1 MNYLKKACSLVLV
14 AALALTIGFD
24 GQTAEA
30 GAAAKVS
37 LSTKKLTIEKGK
49 SKTLKIKNTKKKVS
63 WKLST
68 KKYVTIKKT
77 GKYKIKITGKKVGT
91 TKITAKVGK
100 KSYTCTVKV
109 KKASKSTKSTAK
121 PTITPSQTPANTATP
136 TPDGKVNVKV
146 HKAAL
151 NEAMK
156 TEQILSN
163 HKSFHVKSTAVE
175 GLYSYESY
183 ITKETFYV
191 KEGKEEY
198 YVHNNKILSYEEP
211 DKTGDSGYIIGLPF
225 ASKMRIQYE
234 LEQYTEISEF
244 TKDEEILSSYCK
256 DGKIYITSKIEGD
269 SVAENYGKKVD
280 GKEGVYALLEA
291 VFDEK
296 TLELLENKEYLCDKT
311 GAKEWMRTSVI
322 TYDKEQPNDVT
333 KMAENYDN
341 HFFSK
346 GLEESQ
352 TRKISSSLGVGS
364 TQESNGTI
372 KIPKGDGVWV
382 YTDETFG
389 KTYDRTPYKDKD
401 CTEKFV
407 SENDDRQSDL
417 FLYFKLKEEEIE
429 ESDTIDYADGV
440 SSKMSDPDFWANLSS
455 KPDQLL
461 ATDERIKERNA
472 EILGTKDTNMNDLVN
487 MSESYNGIEVRN
499 SLAKSVVSDAY
510 RATYYANG
518 QLVDKE
524 EYFGNLKSNIAGN
537 EDVTDNDTVKYAI
550 CTTRTEVK
558 WCPTSDYIGYSATDR
573 DDEGVNSAIG
583 INEPM
588 IIKAKTADGKFY
600 WGFTTNCT
608 GWVAAEDVAI
618 CSSKQEWLD
627 AWEVEVGAKDFI
639 VVTTDRIVTETS
651 FYNPDISAKTL
662 TLGTTLKLVAKA
674 DVPAQVDGRDT
685 WNDYVVYM
693 PTRNAEGNYEKKMA
707 LISEHCKVNV
717 GYLPF
722 TERNILNIAF
732 ECLGNRYGWGGSL
745 EAMDCSLY
753 ACLVYRCFGF
763 SLPRN
768 TTWQMAMTSGESLSD
783 MTDEEK
789 TEEIK
794 KAHVGSIL
802 YFPGHE
808 MLYLGRYN
816 GRTYVMSALGSLYDV
831 GDTEKRYVYSV
842 TINTLDVKR
851 ANGKTW
857 LTNLS
862 YLNSFDFLSA

>member
-1 MNYLKKACSLVLV
+1 
-14 AALALTIGFD
+14 
-24 GQTAEA
+24 
-30 GAAAKVS
+30 
-37 LSTKKLTIEKGK
+37 
-49 SKTLKIKNTKKKVS
+49 
-63 WKLST
+63 
-68 KKYVTIKKT
+68 
-77 GKYKIKITGKKVGT
+77 
-91 TKITAKVGK
+91 
-100 KSYTCTVKV
+100 
-109 KKASKSTKSTAK
+109 
-121 PTITPSQTPANTATP
+121 
-136 TPDGKVNVKV
+136 
-146 HKAAL
+146 
-151 NEAMK
+151 
-156 TEQILSN
+156 
-163 HKSFHVKSTAVE
+163 
-175 GLYSYESY
+175 
-183 ITKETFYV
+183 
-191 KEGKEEY
+191 
-198 YVHNNKILSYEEP
+198 
-211 DKTGDSGYIIGLPF
+211 
-225 ASKMRIQYE
+225 
-234 LEQYTEISEF
+234 
-244 TKDEEILSSYCK
+244 
-256 DGKIYITSKIEGD
+256 
-269 SVAENYGKKVD
+269 
-280 GKEGVYALLEA
+280 
-291 VFDEK
+291 
-296 TLELLENKEYLCDKT
+296 
-311 GAKEWMRTSVI
+311 
-322 TYDKEQPNDVT
+322 
-333 KMAENYDN
+333 
-341 HFFSK
+341 
-346 GLEESQ
+346 
-352 TRKISSSLGVGS
+352 
-364 TQESNGTI
+364 
-372 KIPKGDGVWV
+372 
-382 YTDETFG
+382 
-389 KTYDRTPYKDKD
+389 
-401 CTEKFV
+401 
-407 SENDDRQSDL
+407 
-417 FLYFKLKEEEIE
+417 
-429 ESDTIDYADGV
+429 
-440 SSKMSDPDFWANLSS
+440 MSDPDFWANLSS

-472 EILGTKDTNMNDLVN
+472 EILGTKKTNMNDLVN
-487 MSESYNGIEVRN
+487 MSETYNGIKVRD
-499 SLAKSVVSDAY
+499 SLADSVVRDAN
-510 RATYYANG
+510 RSTYYANG

-537 EDVTDNDTVKYAI
+537 EDVTNNDTVKYAI
-550 CTTRTEVK
+550 CTTRTKVK

-588 IIKAKTADGKFY
+588 IIQAKTADGKFY

-627 AWEVEVGAKDFI
+627 TWEMEVGAKDFI

-662 TLGTTLKLVAKA
+662 TLGTTLKLVPKA
-674 DVPAQVDGRDT
+674 DIPAQVDGRDT
-685 WNDYVVYM
+685 WNNYVVYM

-768 TTWQMAMTSGESLSD
+768 TTWQMAMTSAERLSD

-808 MLYLGRYN
+808 MLYLGRYK

-842 TINTLDVKR
+842 AINTLNVKR